1 MDALGEPGRRTL
13 FDELA
18 ELVEKCLATERQAID
33 LLR

>member
-13 FDELA
+13 FD